1 MVNSATEIRQKL
13 NRNSTGKEQR
23 SKQKTLYNMVFEIK
37 YKNSDKRALIKTDFI
52 EALLPGMQYDYIT

>member
-1 MVNSATEIRQKL
+1 
-13 NRNSTGKEQR
+13 
-23 SKQKTLYNMVFEIK
+23 MVFEIK